1 MNTDLSCCCRCSVMS
16 DSATPWNAAC
26 QASLS
31 FTISQSLLRLMSIE
45 SVKPS
50 NHLILCWPL
59 LFMPS
64 YQLVKSLQPYEIG
77 IIIIPI
83 LTIEH
88 WDPGRYFTTIPR
100 LVKTRTWRGTPLV
113 VQWLRICNIGDVG
126 SIPGRETKIP
136 HSTGQQSPRATTKD
150 PVCCN

>member
-1 MNTDLSCCCRCSVMS
+1 MS
-16 DSATPWNAAC
+16 NSFGSHELQHTS
-26 QASLS
+26 SLS
-31 FTISQSLLRLMSIE
+31 FTISWSLFKLMSVE

-50 NHLILCWPL
+50 NHLILCCPL

-88 WDPGRYFTTIPR
+88 WDSGRYFTTISR

-113 VQWLRICNIGDVG
+113 VQWLRICNAGDVG
-126 SIPGRETKIP
+126 SIPGRGTKIP
-136 HSTGQQSPRATTKD
+136 HSTGQQSLSATTKD